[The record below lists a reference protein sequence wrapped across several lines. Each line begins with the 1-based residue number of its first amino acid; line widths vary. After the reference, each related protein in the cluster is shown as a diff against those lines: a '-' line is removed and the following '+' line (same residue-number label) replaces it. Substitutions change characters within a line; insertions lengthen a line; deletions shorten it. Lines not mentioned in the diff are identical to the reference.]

1 MKNTAGNAAAV
12 YAAMRTAAHVADHW
26 AQTGHQAMHKA
37 DPGLAGHRAM
47 AGHIASYAGS
57 QAVALVAANALLGM
71 KLKPSRMAAAVVV
84 SAATHWLIDRRWPV
98 RKLAEALGKTGC
110 KRNNTC
116 ADPEHAPDGSECD
129 GGFHGLG
136 GPLGGAYILDQSAH
150 HLMEAVAAVIA
161 ARGTK

>member
-1 MKNTAGNAAAV
+1 MTSTAAKASAV
-12 YAAMRTAAHVADHW
+12 YAALRTAAHVADHW
-26 AQTGHQAMHKA
+26 GQTSHQAMHKA

-57 QAVALVAANALLGM
+57 QAAAVLAVNHALDL
-71 KLKPSRMAAAVVV
+71 KLKPSRIAAAIAF
-84 SAATHWLIDRRWPV
+84 SAATYWLIDRRWPV
-98 RKLAEALGKTGC
+98 RKASEALGKTGC
-110 KRNNTC
+110 KRDGKC

-150 HLMEAVAAVIA
+150 HLMEALASVLA
-161 ARGTK
+161 ARD